1 MAGGHAQCTEEMLAI
16 GANVDATDKDGLTAL
31 MKAASRRKLQCVQ
44 ILLAAE
50 VEARHRTPCPRDRL

>member
-1 MAGGHAQCTEEMLAI
+1 MLAI